1 MFVIRK
7 YLFVESRAIC
17 RYLEKQ
23 YKGKGTELIPSRN
36 TKAEGLFEQGVSI
49 EASYFDPY
57 ASEIVTEKLIKK

>member
-1 MFVIRK
+1 
-7 YLFVESRAIC
+7 
-17 RYLEKQ
+17 LEKQ